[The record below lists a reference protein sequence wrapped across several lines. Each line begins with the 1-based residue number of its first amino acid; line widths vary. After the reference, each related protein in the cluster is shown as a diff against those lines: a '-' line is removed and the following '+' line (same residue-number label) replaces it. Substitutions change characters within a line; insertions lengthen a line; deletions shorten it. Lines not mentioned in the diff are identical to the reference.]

1 MMARKKKILEN
12 NNKNIPLRFIIHM
25 ILKLIKIFVRRKH
38 AIAIM
43 KYILQVSTIK
53 MITYTAP
60 VYIVTPAL

>member
-1 MMARKKKILEN
+1 
-12 NNKNIPLRFIIHM
+12 M

-60 VYIVTPAL
+60 VYIVTPATVTFSFIIANYF